1 MMNVLV
7 AGYGVM
13 TRGIIPHIVQKAG
26 AEVFLMSRHLEA
38 PPLGVTLR
46 QSSEL
51 PDAPPDVILGCFES
65 DERSRE
71 FWTTSEVLAAVSRRR
86 TACIEMS
93 TLTPGWVEE
102 WHELIRQNGGSTVE
116 CPVTGSRVGAT
127 NGALSAFL
135 YESAPDPRAVQV
147 VNAFVKKQYHFSAPG
162 NPARFKL
169 VYNAWG
175 AALLHTLTAF
185 VPTLQDELGEDFGVA
200 AEIATSDG
208 WMSLVAASKLER
220 MVEQD
225 FGDPDFALKYM
236 LKDLRYARGVL
247 GESNSLVNLV
257 YQTFLNARSAYGES
271 ADYTAVTGEKIRENI
286 RSQ

>member
-1 MMNVLV
+1 MINVLV

-13 TRGIIPHIVQKAG
+13 TRGVIPHIVQKASG
-26 AEVFLMSRHLEA
+26 EVFLMSRHLNS
-38 PPLGVTLR
+38 PPPGVTMKKT
-46 QSSEL
+46 SEL
-51 PDAPPDVILGCFES
+51 QDAPPDVILGCFES
-65 DERSRE
+65 DGRSKE
-71 FWTTSEVLAAVSRRR
+71 FWTTPEVLAAVARRGIV
-86 TACIEMS
+86 CIEMS
-93 TLTPGWVEE
+93 TLTPGWVED
-102 WHELIRQNGGSTVE
+102 WHELIRRNGGSTVE
-116 CPVTGSRVGAT
+116 CPVTGSKVGAA

-135 YESAPDPRAVQV
+135 YESEPDPRAAQV
-147 VNAFVKKQYHFSAPG
+147 LDTFVKKKYHFSAPG

-185 VPTLQDELGEDFGVA
+185 IPTLQDELAEDFGVA
-200 AEIATSDG
+200 ADIVTGDG

-220 MVEQD
+220 MIDQD

-257 YQTFLNARSAYGES
+257 YQTFLNAESIYGGS

-286 RSQ
+286 RNR